1 MTWPY
6 TDHHLP
12 SVLTTGKPHILAI
25 DASWDEVV
33 FMSCTNNILIAI
45 SPRAMFTFI
54 FTWLWTCKQ
63 WKSKNV
69 WIWPRE
75 SLQGRG
81 CTPPPS
87 PTPHLGFTMQKKLV
101 RQIEEPRGEMGKPWV
116 MQQCSKPFQEL
127 FHRWFRIWWWF
138 YRLSHVRSDWYIK
151 TSKQP
156 LNSITWQLIDRRMMY
171 TYIIPLVPFIII
183 LIFTAAI

>member
-1 MTWPY
+1 MKLCLWAALITLFWLQS
-6 TDHHLP
+6 HLGQC
-12 SVLTTGKPHILAI
+12 L
-25 DASWDEVV
+25 DAFLHALSG
-33 FMSCTNNILIAI
+33 
-45 SPRAMFTFI
+45 
-54 FTWLWTCKQ
+54 LWTCKQ

-81 CTPPPS
+81 CTHPPPP

-101 RQIEEPRGEMGKPWV
+101 RQIEELRGNGETV
-116 MQQCSKPFQEL
+116 SDAAMQQTISRTFPPLIQNL
-127 FHRWFRIWWWF
+127 VMI

-151 TSKQP
+151 KSKQP

-171 TYIIPLVPFIII
+171 TYVIPLVPFIII